1 MSGCF
6 MKYCI
11 QSIKN
16 KGDSNLFLLKKNI
29 HKPFINQAS
38 QRLFLLCCL
47 IFASFALSLSARG
60 KEIVELTPEGKK
72 LFKAYNEELISLRAE
87 LTKIAPAI
95 DPKKKATFDF
105 HHNLINTLPKRPNPK
120 ELKMAPV
127 TYCAGY
133 PPYASAQGNALL
145 AARVIFKDVDPFLKG
160 KNLHAKLAKC
170 SLLSKASRNLAEFAQ
185 LGKEE
190 KSYVDMLLNDDKL
203 IVEVMELGGVRGNEY
218 GEAIRMYKTI
228 QKASKNART
237 DEFHR
242 RWALAS
248 ALEYPA
254 GINAPEGETRT
265 QSLVAHYLNYEKA
278 FHDGELDPLF
288 GTLSAFD
295 CRFIFDFQR
304 PLKDTIWTR
313 KMMRNYRPDHMKLD
327 YRWRYCRI
335 TKSDIPYTSGL
346 TGARGKLGVEL
357 GLSHFQKYF
366 LEGGICG
373 PRAFVGRNATH
384 AFGIPS
390 MPSPQTGHAA
400 LAHWTPD
407 GWVTVFGAHWTFSR
421 ARGNGLNFELQTRS
435 RKEPEMYREYL
446 RAYWLGDV
454 FAEKDTVLQN
464 FGRGGGFWKALGH
477 YKKLAIVEDADIK
490 ALEAVGSEFAE
501 SNEAAISPNSDWT
514 WEEGSNDKV
523 ENTFPQIELS
533 EADKTITTDEKG
545 IMTIPIA
552 ACKTRESTEKI
563 RFIKSYDDS
572 FVQAHYS
579 LAGKRPE
586 LLDYSI
592 TVPKAGKYEVT
603 SNVVSVTINRS
614 FLLRVNRRKLYDIKI
629 PFSMGDWVDTEPVT
643 IDLKEGKNRLL
654 FTIKS
659 PNKGLS
665 LKNFTLKPVI

>member
-1 MSGCF
+1 
-6 MKYCI
+6 MKSKTQTI
-11 QSIKN
+11 EK
-16 KGDSNLFLLKKNI
+16 NLFSNSAINKSI
-29 HKPFINQAS
+29 HKPALSKSAIN
-38 QRLFLLCCL
+38 RLFLLCCL
-47 IFASFALSLSARG
+47 LFVSLALTLSAAP
-60 KEIVELTPEGKK
+60 KEPVVLTPEGEK
-72 LFKAYNEELISLRAE
+72 LLKAYNEELNTLRAE
-87 LTKIAPAI
+87 IKKIAPAV
-95 DPKKKATFDF
+95 DAKKKATFDF
-105 HHNLINTLPKRPNPK
+105 HHNLINTIPTRPNPQG
-120 ELKMAPV
+120 LILAPV
-127 TYCAGY
+127 TYCKGY

-170 SLLSKASRNLAEFAQ
+170 SLLSSASRNLAEFAQ

-203 IVEVMELGGVRGNEY
+203 LVEVMELGGVRSNEY

-228 QKASKNART
+228 QKASKNAQTKDFYRL
-237 DEFHR
+237 
-242 RWALAS
+242 WALAS

-254 GINAPEGETRT
+254 GIKAPEGETQT
-265 QSLVAHYLNYEKA
+265 QTLIAHYLNYEKA

-304 PLKDTIWTR
+304 PLKDTVWMR

-335 TKSDIPYTSGL
+335 TKSDVPYTNGL

-366 LEGGICG
+366 LEGGSCG

-390 MPSPQTGHAA
+390 MPSPQTAHAA

-407 GWVTVFGAHWTFSR
+407 GWVTVFGAPWTYSR
-421 ARGNGLNFELQTRS
+421 ARGNGLNFELQTRA

-454 FAEKDTVLQN
+454 FGEADTFLKS
-464 FGRGGGFWKALGH
+464 FGKGGGFWKALGH

-490 ALEAVGSEFAE
+490 ELEAVGSEFAE
-501 SNEAAISPNSDWT
+501 SNEAAVSPISDWSE
-514 WEEGSNDKV
+514 EEGSTDKV
-523 ENTFPQIELS
+523 ENTVPQIVLT
-533 EADKTITTDEKG
+533 EADTTITTDKNG
-545 IMTIPIA
+545 VITIPIA

-563 RFIKSYDDS
+563 RLIKSFDDS

-586 LLDYSI
+586 LLNYYVTI
-592 TVPKAGKYEVT
+592 PKAGKYEVT
-603 SNVVSVTINRS
+603 SKVVSVSIDRS
-614 FLLRVNRRKLYDIKI
+614 FLLRVNRRSLHDIDV
-629 PFSMGDWVDTEPVT
+629 PFSMGDWVDTKPVT

-654 FTIKS
+654 FTIKY

-665 LKNFTLKPVI
+665 LRSFTLKPVI